1 MNVLV
6 VGYGSIGK
14 RHVINLC
21 RLDCIDEII
30 IYTKVK
36 EGFENQSEK
45 KIIFIDAA
53 IVDLP
58 TVASQYKIDFA
69 MIANETFK
77 HVDTAIALAEKGCHL
92 FIEKPL
98 SHNLE
103 KIDLLKEMTQ
113 KKQIKVFVAYNL
125 RYLPA
130 IQYIKDQIS
139 KHIIGD
145 LYFAKIEVGQ
155 YLPSWRPKVSYTD
168 SYSANAEYGGGVALD
183 LSHEVDYMR
192 YLFGDPCL
200 WKTMRSKA
208 SDLVINSE
216 DIFEGIYKYKQGFVC
231 SVHMD
236 YLQRKAERKIR
247 IVGSRGEIVCD
258 FMEKWIKIKT
268 PDDEIRLTEEKLFKM
283 EDTYKNEL
291 QEFIETITSNKPAT
305 ISIDDGIKA
314 LELLEDSYDR

>member
-1 MNVLV
+1 MKVLV

-14 RHVINLC
+14 RHLINLC
-21 RLDCIDEII
+21 QLDCIDEII

-36 EGFENQSEK
+36 EVVENQSEK
-45 KIIFIDAA
+45 KIFFVDAE

-69 MIANETFK
+69 IIANETYK
-77 HVDTAIALAEKGCHL
+77 HIDTAIALAEKGCHL

-103 KIDLLKEMTQ
+103 KIDLLKEITQ

-125 RYLPA
+125 RYIPA
-130 IQYIKDQIS
+130 IQYIKEQIS
-139 KHIIGD
+139 KHIIGA

-155 YLPSWRPKVSYTD
+155 YLPSWRPKVSYID
-168 SYSANAEYGGGVALD
+168 SYSANAESGGGVALD

-200 WKTMRSKA
+200 WKTIRSKA
-208 SDLVINSE
+208 SDLKINSE
-216 DIFEGIYKYKQGFVC
+216 DIFEGIYKFKRGFVC

-258 FMEKWIKIKT
+258 FIEKWMEIKS
-268 PDDEIRLTEEKLFKM
+268 PDDEIRVTEEKLFKM

-291 QEFIETITSNKPAT
+291 QEFIEIVTSNKTAA

-314 LELLEDSYDR
+314 IDLLEDSHDR

>member
-1 MNVLV
+1 MKVLV
-6 VGYGSIGK
+6 IGYGSIAK
-14 RHVINLC
+14 RHVINLSQ
-21 RLDCIDEII
+21 LDCIDEII

-45 KIIFIDAA
+45 NIISIDAA

-58 TVASQYKIDFA
+58 AAAGHHKIDFA
-69 MIANETFK
+69 IVANETYK
-77 HVDTAIALAEKGCHL
+77 HIDTAIILAEKGCHL

-103 KIDLLKEMTQ
+103 KIDLLKEIV
-113 KKQIKVFVAYNL
+113 KSRQIKVFIAYNL
-125 RYLPA
+125 RYLPS

-139 KHIIGD
+139 KHILGD

-155 YLPSWRPKVSYTD
+155 YLPAWRPKVNYIN

-192 YLFGDPCL
+192 YLFGDPYL
-200 WKTMRSKA
+200 WKVIRSKA
-208 SDLVINSE
+208 SDLEINSE
-216 DIFEGIYKYKQGFVC
+216 DIFEGIYKYQRGFVC
-231 SVHMD
+231 NVHMD
-236 YLQRKAERKIR
+236 YLQRKVKRKIR
-247 IVGSRGEIVCD
+247 IVGSSGEIVCD
-258 FMEKWIKIKT
+258 FIEKWMEIKI
-268 PDDEIRLTEEKLFKM
+268 PDGEIRLTEEKLFKV
-283 EDTYKNEL
+283 EDTYKDEL
-291 QEFIETITSNKPAT
+291 QEFIETVTSNKAAA